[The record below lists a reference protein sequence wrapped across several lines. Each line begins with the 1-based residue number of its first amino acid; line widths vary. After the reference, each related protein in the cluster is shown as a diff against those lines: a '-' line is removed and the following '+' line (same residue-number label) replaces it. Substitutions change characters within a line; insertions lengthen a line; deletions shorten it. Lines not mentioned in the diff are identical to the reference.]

1 MSTPAH
7 MLSGAYLA
15 VVAAHIAPSET
26 GYLLTALASG
36 GILDLDHLYYFA
48 RDWKYYRKQG
58 FIGTMHN
65 ARSVL
70 HELIGL
76 TLAGAIMLMVSFVN
90 LKLAYVL
97 GIPIMIHIAEDMIMG
112 KSRPFMPVDTTEI
125 QVVPAKMSLKII
137 VDISC
142 IILFSILW
150 ILYLNAA

>member
-15 VVAAHIAPSET
+15 VITAHIAPSET
-26 GYLLTALASG
+26 GYLITALASG
-36 GILDLDHLYYFA
+36 GVLDLDHLYYFL
-48 RDWKYYRKQG
+48 RDWKYYKKNG

-76 TLAGAIMLMVSFVN
+76 SIAGSIMLAVSFIN

-97 GIPIMIHIAEDMIMG
+97 GIPAMIHIAEDIIMG
-112 KSRPFMPVDTTEI
+112 KSRPFAPVDNTEI
-125 QVVPAKMSLKII
+125 QVVPATMRIKII
-137 VDISC
+137 VDIT
-142 IILFSILW
+142 IIVLFSILW